1 MSIASRTVPCII
13 LAIFLGSASAGAAP
27 PATDPVLA
35 SFGVALITSPV
46 THSCTGVD
54 GTYTELTDTFS
65 GPVLSSDP
73 RLNGTL
79 IVTADI
85 LVNTTTGFGAGS
97 GTWSVE
103 NILGQVLVSGTF
115 TGAVSGFL
123 LFKGVATGQTPQGD
137 KFFGSITVVVA
148 GNAAVGS
155 IGAPLAAVPTEPAV
169 FQVGS
174 CTGSGPDPSP

>member
-1 MSIASRTVPCII
+1 MSIIGKTVTFVA
-13 LAIFLGSASAGAAP
+13 LALCLRSTEAGATP
-27 PATDPVLA
+27 PKTDPVIA
-35 SFGVALITSPV
+35 SFGVTLITAPV

-54 GTYTELTDTFS
+54 GAYTELTDTFS
-65 GPVLSSDP
+65 GPVLSTDP

-79 IVTADI
+79 NVTADI

-97 GTWSVE
+97 GTWNVK
-103 NILGQVLVSGTF
+103 NLLGQVLVSGTF
-115 TGAVSGFL
+115 KGAVSGLL
-123 LFKGVATGQTPQGD
+123 LFKGLAEGHTPHGE
-137 KFFGSITVVVA
+137 KFFGNISVIVA

-174 CTGSGPDPSP
+174 CTGSGP